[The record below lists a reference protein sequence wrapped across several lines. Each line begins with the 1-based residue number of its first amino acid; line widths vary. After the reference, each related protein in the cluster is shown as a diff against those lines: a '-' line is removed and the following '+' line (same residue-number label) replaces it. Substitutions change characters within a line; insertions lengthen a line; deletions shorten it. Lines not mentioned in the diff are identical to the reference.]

1 MNLNKILAELR
12 QEREQ
17 IDEAIVSLERLAA
30 GSGPRRGRP
39 PRWLQAHKTTGRPT
53 TATKEKEKAV
63 PATKSA
69 GGD

>member
-39 PRWLQAHKTTGRPT
+39 PRWLQAHKGTSRPVP
-53 TATKEKEKAV
+53 TKEKPA

-69 GGD
+69 GGN

>member
-39 PRWLQAHKTTGRPT
+39 PRWLQAHKSTSRP
-53 TATKEKEKAV
+53 ASKEKEKTA

-69 GGD
+69 AGS